1 MCLLVRVLIQ
11 TLIRITV
18 VALLLIVEQTDLVRM
33 MIKLIL
39 IRIAVVAH
47 QLIAEQA
54 DLRLIN
60 RNLVQVLVD
69 HQQIAILIR
78 TQTVR
83 MVQLL
88 AQRLQQKLNRQAVIV
103 VESQLLQEAAR
114 QIRSVLPNNRLMTVR
129 KRIMKNA
136 LVHVDNKYF

>member
-1 MCLLVRVLIQ
+1 MGLLVRVLIQ

-18 VALLLIVEQTDLVRM
+18 GALLLIVEQTDLVRM

-103 VESQLLQEAAR
+103 VESQLLQ
-114 QIRSVLPNNRLMTVR
+114 
-129 KRIMKNA
+129 
-136 LVHVDNKYF
+136 